1 MKSKG
6 LHIMW
11 YVISD
16 GIACVIAW
24 VLFSILRIQL
34 LENSNDNIVD
44 ILKYASQFCMPVINC
59 RLTYLFEILHLWV
72 FEYVSSGIHDPN
84 LSHLIQR

>member
-44 ILKYASQFCMPVINC
+44 ILKYAYFLNTTFFIVPVC
-59 RLTYLFEILHLWV
+59 W
-72 FEYVSSGIHDPN
+72 
-84 LSHLIQR
+84 LIFFR